1 MLFRVALVGR
11 LPRQLPLLLG
21 GLRAFSPKEREA
33 RLPRV
38 FLVHSYDPHYLWSQG
53 ITQGVQESLRGKAA
67 DVIKLAMLAV
77 AHDAELKSMY
87 ARLLLQ
93 VHDELLLEV
102 PTGAATAAG
111 ERVAA
116 LMSGV
121 MPGGAALSVPLVV
134 DWGQGRDWGSAH

>member
-1 MLFRVALVGR
+1 MKRC
-11 LPRQLPLLLG
+11 
-21 GLRAFSPKEREA
+21 
-33 RLPRV
+33 
-38 FLVHSYDPHYLWSQG
+38 
-53 ITQGVQESLRGKAA
+53 
-67 DVIKLAMLAV
+67 
-77 AHDAELKSMY
+77 AHDAELKRLD

-102 PTGAATAAG
+102 PTEAAAAAG

-134 DWGQGRDWGSAH
+134 DWGKGRDWGSAH

>member
-1 MLFRVALVGR
+1 MTT
-11 LPRQLPLLLG
+11 LG
-21 GLRAFSPKEREA
+21 GRRRLLPDIHSANGQNYALA
-33 RLPRV
+33 RRQAINTV
-38 FLVHSYDPHYLWSQG
+38 IQG
-53 ITQGVQESLRGKAA
+53 SAA
-67 DVIKLAMLAV
+67 DIIKLAMLAV
-77 AHDAELKSMY
+77 AHDAELKSME

-102 PTGAATAAG
+102 PTEAAAAAG

-134 DWGQGRDWGSAH
+134 DWGQGPDWGSAH